1 MTGRSV
7 AGWCQTCG
15 EVVRWGVRRQFVC
28 DGQRWRV
35 WECGGCGGKRTL
47 IRPATEADQE
57 AAEAEAER
65 TWPEPVAEPATPER
79 NDIHTERLDI
89 V

>member
-57 AAEAEAER
+57 GGGGGGGTHLAR
-65 TWPEPVAEPATPER
+65 TRGGTR
-79 NDIHTERLDI
+79 NPGTE
-89 V
+89 